1 MYGIIC
7 ARICV
12 GVMERGIHICSYMCR
27 LSVEGYSRNSHDDL
41 GEGELKGWEAEGQ
54 GAEEASFSGHI
65 LLQTEHF

>member
-1 MYGIIC
+1 
-7 ARICV
+7 
-12 GVMERGIHICSYMCR
+12 MCR

-65 LLQTEHF
+65 LLQMEHF

>member
-1 MYGIIC
+1 
-7 ARICV
+7 
-12 GVMERGIHICSYMCR
+12 MCR

-65 LLQTEHF
+65 LLQMEHLIIFKTMIFKKSNV